1 MPKIYTYRNG
11 VSFVYSPEEEERFRN
26 ARIKIAK
33 YYGHTDGRQCSYDE
47 LFKYQDE
54 HLPKYQAKKREEA
67 QQRAA
72 AEAERKRLNKIK
84 WMKILTLGLYKD
96 K

>member
-1 MPKIYTYRNG
+1 MPKIYSSRNG
-11 VSFVYSPEEEERFRN
+11 VTFVYSPEEQERFRT

-54 HLPKYQAKKREEA
+54 HLPIYKAKQLEELKRQAA
-67 QQRAA
+67 IN
-72 AEAERKRLNKIK
+72 AERKRLIK
-84 WMKILTLGLYKD
+84 AKFWRIATLGLYKGT
-96 K
+96 